1 MTLAKEISAEIRTQL
16 EARQD
21 VLLSMILT
29 EEGVAASKVVASSSA
44 VAVFGIAATEEGV
57 VAGRVVATSE
67 GAAYEVAAATED
79 EAAFEAGVVTDEG
92 AAVVDAYAATEGETE
107 ESDEGTEA
115 EE

>member
-1 MTLAKEISAEIRTQL
+1 
-16 EARQD
+16 
-21 VLLSMILT
+21 
-29 EEGVAASKVVASSSA
+29 VAYK
-44 VAVFGIAATEEGV
+44 
-57 VAGRVVATSE
+57 
-67 GAAYEVAAATED
+67 VAAATED